1 MGTLTIA
8 NIVFGRAV
16 SMSIGYAAGYGH
28 ALVVPVNMVAETV
41 LVLLF
46 YPLFVFSLKKMVVFP
61 ALRNFLDHVHQAA
74 VQHQDKVR
82 KYGIIGLFAFVW
94 FPFWM

>member
-1 MGTLTIA
+1 MAITALWSPENASMMGTLTIA

-46 YPLFVFSLKKMVVFP
+46 YPLFVFSLKKMVVF
-61 ALRNFLDHVHQAA
+61 LR
-74 VQHQDKVR
+74 
-82 KYGIIGLFAFVW
+82 
-94 FPFWM
+94 